1 MDFILS
7 FDKIISLGCKCYVKL
22 FLDSIK
28 HKSETQFFDYIGSSM
43 WAINDLFKDDFS
55 ELFDNGIDDIEKKK
69 ILYSGFDKYILTHK
83 KYYLR
88 FKHDFRQNCNSG
100 IKENIKSEDF
110 NKVSEK
116 YLRRKER
123 LINILNE
130 DKETLLFIRYEENQE
145 NRIKYFGDKK
155 SEIEYIYE
163 FIDIIKQKYPLKK
176 FCILFLSDTMEN
188 DKRDENLIILKNL
201 SRINIWTQSP
211 KKIKNTIEQNEKF
224 L

>member
-7 FDKIISLGCKCYVKL
+7 FDKIISLGCNCYVKM

-55 ELFDNGIDDIEKKK
+55 DLFGNGMDDIEKKK
-69 ILYSGFDKYILTHK
+69 ILYSDTYILTHK

-88 FKHDFRQNCNSG
+88 FKHDFNQNYNSG

-110 NKVSEK
+110 NKFSKK
-116 YLRRKER
+116 YGRRKER

-176 FCILFLSDTMEN
+176 FCILFLSYTMEN
-188 DKRDENLIILKNL
+188 DDKREENLIILKTE
-201 SRINIWTQSP
+201 SS
-211 KKIKNTIEQNEKF
+211 KKIKNTIQQNEII
-224 L
+224 LLN